1 MKAMFSTRSV
11 STAITTSRKATRQVY
26 SSVYGRSRNH
36 STSHSATPA
45 SYIYGVPT
53 PAQGGPSKPPVIQ
66 QRPIEATTATPN
78 NLAPEQRKLL
88 EETIRVDHI
97 GEAAANWIYQATKF
111 VSEVKGDKKTAQ
123 QVEVSPCLGSGLT
136 SEISDPPPSDRFQ
149 EMWATERH
157 HLATLLRLQ
166 KQHRVRPTILYP
178 IWKAMAMGLGAGTA
192 LMGKRAIMA
201 CTEAVE
207 TVIGEHYDE

>member
-1 MKAMFSTRSV
+1 MKAIFSTRSV
-11 STAITTSRKATRQVY
+11 STAIITSRKATRQVY

-36 STSHSATPA
+36 STNHSAPPA
-45 SYIYGVPT
+45 SYIYGVPS

-123 QVEVSPCLGSGLT
+123 QVEVSPSLGSGLT
-136 SEISDPPPSDRFQ
+136 SEISDPPPSDRF
-149 EMWATERH
+149 
-157 HLATLLRLQ
+157 
-166 KQHRVRPTILYP
+166 
-178 IWKAMAMGLGAGTA
+178 
-192 LMGKRAIMA
+192 
-201 CTEAVE
+201 
-207 TVIGEHYDE
+207 